1 MEYITKE
8 NVIAK
13 AFKFNGD
20 NAAECMSILDDMRS
34 RYDFLLPYNSAL
46 IIRIE
51 GKDGEKSIELNTG
64 EYLVRFNGK
73 KDIVIAMKQD
83 EFDVLFTKYN
93 SRTALIKAFKKRLP
107 PLGKVLYYTGI
118 YKIKFNENNDT
129 ICSSVR
135 LWHPIAWVIFAIAF
149 VVEMAGSVIENILNI
164 KDGLGDT
171 RTFTLR

>member
-8 NVIAK
+8 NVTVK
-13 AFKFNGD
+13 AVKYNGE
-20 NAAECMSILDDMRS
+20 NESECMELLNGIESKIYS
-34 RYDFLLPYNSAL
+34 RQPYRPTMF
-46 IIRIE
+46 IYI
-51 GKDGEKSIELNTG
+51 GKNNEKIIELDRG
-64 EYLVRFNGK
+64 EYLVRICGK
-73 KDIVIAMKQD
+73 KDIIMAMKQD

>member
-8 NVIAK
+8 NVTVK
-13 AFKFNGD
+13 AVKYNGE
-20 NAAECMSILDDMRS
+20 NEAECMELLNGIESKIYS
-34 RYDFLLPYNSAL
+34 RQPYRPTMF
-46 IIRIE
+46 IYI
-51 GKDGEKSIELNTG
+51 GKSNEKIIELHGG
-64 EYLVRFNGK
+64 EYLVRLCGK
-73 KDIVIAMKQD
+73 KDIIMAMKQD
-83 EFDVLFTKYN
+83 EFNVLFTKYN

-149 VVEMAGSVIENILNI
+149 VVEMAGSVIENISNI

>member
-8 NVIAK
+8 NVIVK

-46 IIRIE
+46 IIHIE

-73 KDIVIAMKQD
+73 KDIVVAMKQD
-83 EFDVLFTKYN
+83 EFNVLFTKYN
-93 SRTALIKAFKKRLP
+93 SRTALIKAFKKRLT

-129 ICSSVR
+129 IGSSVR
-135 LWHPIAWVIFAIAF
+135 LWHPITWVIFAIGF
-149 VVEMAGSVIENILNI
+149 VVGMAGSVIENFSNI
-164 KDGLGDT
+164 KDGLSDT